1 MTVSLHR
8 SRRSIDIWP
17 GFVDALATLLM
28 VIIFLLMIFVIAQ
41 FFLTDAL
48 SGRDA
53 ALRRLQGQVSELAE
67 LLALEQATSAD
78 LTANVNRLTTEL
90 QASLARSQELS
101 SALQSITVR
110 AEQAERQVESLQ
122 SALGEEQTARAAD
135 QETLKKQSERLVR
148 LANDI
153 AALEAL
159 KQELE
164 KEVANLA
171 GETEEA
177 EAALLAE
184 QEISQS
190 ARAQIA
196 LLNQQTAALRQQV
209 EQLNAALEA
218 SEALTKEQEVQIT
231 NLGQRLNAALA
242 SKVQELTRYRSE
254 FFGKLREVLGDRA
267 GIRVVGD
274 RFVFQ
279 SEVLFDPGS
288 AALGPQGRE
297 QILKVAQTLTE
308 ISEEIPPEIDWVLQ
322 VEGHTDRIPI
332 QTSIYP
338 SNWELSAA
346 RAISVIRLLIEAG
359 LPPSKLSAAGFGEF
373 RPIDPGDDASAY
385 SRNRRIELKL
395 TQR

>member
-1 MTVSLHR
+1 MTVSAQR
-8 SRRSIDIWP
+8 SRRNIDIWP

-67 LLALEQATSAD
+67 LLALEQATSGQLTSD
-78 LTANVNRLTTEL
+78 VERLTAVL
-90 QASLARSQELS
+90 QASLAQSQEMS
-101 SALQSITVR
+101 TSLQAVTLR
-110 AEQAERQVESLQ
+110 AEKAEQEIEDLSRT
-122 SALGEEQTARAAD
+122 LGEEQAGRASD
-135 QETLKKQSERLVR
+135 QETLKRQSEQLVR

-159 KQELE
+159 KKELE
-164 KEVANLA
+164 KEVASLA
-171 GETEEA
+171 GQTEEA
-177 EAALLAE
+177 KSALLAE
-184 QEISQS
+184 QDISQS

-196 LLNQQTAALRQQV
+196 LLNEQTTALRQQM
-209 EQLNAALEA
+209 EQLNAALQA
-218 SEALTKEQEVQIT
+218 SEALNIEQKVQIT
-231 NLGQRLNAALA
+231 NLGQRLNTALA
-242 SKVQELTRYRSE
+242 SKVQELKRYRSE

-267 GIRVVGD
+267 GIRVIGD

-288 AALGPQGRE
+288 AALDEEGRE
-297 QILKVAQTLTE
+297 QVLKVAQTLTE
-308 ISEEIPPEIDWVLQ
+308 IAQEIPPDIDWVLQ
-322 VEGHTDRIPI
+322 VEGHTDRAPI
-332 QTSIYP
+332 RTSIYP

-346 RAISVIRLLIEAG
+346 RAISVIRLLMEAG
-359 LPPSKLSAAGFGEF
+359 LPPERLSAAGFGEF
-373 RPIDPGDDASAY
+373 RPIDTGDDVTAY

>member
-1 MTVSLHR
+1 MTVSLQR

-67 LLALEQATSAD
+67 LLALEQATSAG
-78 LTANVNRLTTEL
+78 LTADVSRLTTEL

-101 SALQSITVR
+101 SALQSVTVR
-110 AEQAERQVESLQ
+110 AEQAERQRANLNR
-122 SALGEEQTARAAD
+122 ALDEQQTARAAD
-135 QETLKKQSERLVR
+135 QESLKKQSEQLVR

-164 KEVANLA
+164 KEVASLA
-171 GETEEA
+171 GQTEEA
-177 EAALLAE
+177 KAALLAE

-196 LLNQQTAALRQQV
+196 LLNQQTAALRQQI

-288 AALGPQGRE
+288 AALGPEGRE
-297 QILKVAQTLTE
+297 QILKVARTLTE
-308 ISEEIPPEIDWVLQ
+308 IAQEIPPEIDWVLQ
-322 VEGHTDRIPI
+322 VEGHTDKIPI
-332 QTSIYP
+332 STPIYP

-359 LPPSKLSAAGFGEF
+359 LPPARLSAAGFGEF
-373 RPIDPGDDASAY
+373 RPIDPSDDVQAY
-385 SRNRRIELKL
+385 TRNRRIELKL

>member
-1 MTVSLHR
+1 MTASLQR
-8 SRRSIDIWP
+8 SRRNVDIWP

-67 LLALEQATSAD
+67 LLALEQATSAELAAD
-78 LTANVNRLTTEL
+78 ITRVTAEL
-90 QASLARSQELS
+90 QASLARSEELS
-101 SALQSITVR
+101 SSLQAVSLR
-110 AEQAERQVESLQ
+110 AEKAEREVEDLSR
-122 SALGEEQTARAAD
+122 ALGEEQTARAAD
-135 QETLKKQSERLVR
+135 QETLREQSEQLVR

-164 KEVANLA
+164 KEVASLA
-171 GETEEA
+171 GQTEDA
-177 EAALLAE
+177 KAALLAE

-196 LLNQQTAALRQQV
+196 LLNQQTAALRQQI

-218 SEALTKEQEVQIT
+218 SEALAKKQEVQIT

-242 SKVQELTRYRSE
+242 SKVQELSRYRSE
-254 FFGKLREVLGDRA
+254 FFGKLRDVLGDRS

-288 AALGPQGRE
+288 AALDPEGRQ
-297 QILKVAQTLTE
+297 QILKVAQTLME

-332 QTSIYP
+332 HTPKYP

-346 RAISVIRLLIEAG
+346 RAISVIRVLTEAG
-359 LPPSKLSAAGFGEF
+359 LPSSRLSAAGFGEF
-373 RPIDPGDDASAY
+373 RPIDTGSDASAY
-385 SRNRRIELKL
+385 TRNRRIELKL